1 MPRRPR
7 SVARAPL
14 HKVKRL
20 EKLRRVLKWHGRQC
34 VTMRT
39 EVLVHWVAGNKRTW
53 EPADVIAADMPAEV
67 GDMLAAAPNR
77 ALSAHGGRVWLA
89 LDCGHRPALTRASG
103 GRNGMAASCA
113 RCDTT
118 PFPLSLCYPGVTV

>member
-1 MPRRPR
+1 MPQRSRPG
-7 SVARAPL
+7 ARAAL

-34 VTMRT
+34 VTTRM

-53 EPADVIAADMPAEV
+53 EPAAVIAADMPAEV
-67 GDMLAAAPNR
+67 G
-77 ALSAHGGRVWLA
+77 ALSAHEGCMRLA
-89 LDCGHRPALTRASG
+89 LDCGHRPALTHAGG
-103 GRNGMAASCA
+103 GRGGMAASCA